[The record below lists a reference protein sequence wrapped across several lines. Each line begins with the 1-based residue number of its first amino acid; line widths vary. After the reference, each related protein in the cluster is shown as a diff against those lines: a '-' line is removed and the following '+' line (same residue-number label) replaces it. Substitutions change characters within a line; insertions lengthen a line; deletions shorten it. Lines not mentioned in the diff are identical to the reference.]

1 MSELKTKVTK
11 TSGGEFLIENPYA
24 SKIKFTCADG
34 SIVELPELSTRLILQ
49 RLYCSYTRDICGLR
63 ASAVRWLNDAFEERH
78 TYKFWQKQFKENGCF
93 EALKI
98 REPKF

>member
-1 MSELKTKVTK
+1 MSELKTTVTK
-11 TSGGEFLIENPYA
+11 TKGGGFTIENPYA
-24 SKIKFTCADG
+24 STIKFTCGDG

-78 TYKFWQKQFKENGCF
+78 TYKFWQKQFKDNGCF

-98 REPKF
+98 REPRF